1 MIIHV
6 VQDGETADEIAKK
19 YGIAVEKLILDNEMQ
34 NPNNLA
40 AGETLVILI
49 PKVTHTVQ
57 EGDTL
62 YGIAELYGISVRQ
75 LLRNNPYLSDREF
88 IYPGET
94 IVISYE
100 TEKVGK
106 LSTYGYAYPYIN
118 TDVLIK
124 TLPYL
129 TYITVYS
136 YTFEADGRIND
147 LDDLEI
153 IELAKNY
160 QVAPIMML
168 NPEDDTQNGVSDIIE
183 NLLLSQVSQE
193 RFFSNVLRILKT
205 KGYYGVNLN
214 VPYIFPQNRD
224 NYLEFMINFS
234 NYLKS
239 EGHYV
244 VFNTLS
250 LNAFEIMTGV
260 VYEGFD
266 YSKLIQYIDG
276 LFLMTYEWGNYIGIP
291 TGIISFDKI
300 RRYVSEMAERFPAD
314 RLYIGIPTLGYMWEL
329 PFVLG
334 VSRGIAVTSNAAV
347 ELSKSVDAVINYDD
361 LSKTAYF
368 QYILDKENVVRF
380 KDTRSIIEYLNLVK
394 EFDLKGISIWNIMI
408 FYPQLWLV
416 VNALYDINNI
426 YEDNEN
432 T

>member
-368 QYILDKENVVRF
+368 QYILDKEYVVRF

>member
-1 MIIHV
+1 MIIHI
-6 VQDGETADEIAKK
+6 VQSGETANEIAMK
-19 YGIAVEKLILDNEMQ
+19 YGISEERLIQDNEIR
-34 NPNNLA
+34 NSNNLA

-49 PKVTHTVQ
+49 PKVTHTVK

-62 YGIAELYGISVRQ
+62 YGIADLYGISVLQ
-75 LLRNNPYLSDREF
+75 LLRNNPFLSSREY

-106 LSTYGYAYPYIN
+106 LSTYGYAYPYIS

-124 TLPYL
+124 TLPFL

-136 YTFEADGRIND
+136 YTFDAEGNVND

-153 IELAKNY
+153 IELAKDY

-168 NPEDDTQNGVSDIIE
+168 NPEDDTQNGASDIME
-183 NLLLSQVSQE
+183 NLLMNQANQE
-193 RFFSNVLRILKT
+193 RFFSNVLEILNT
-205 KGYYGVNLN
+205 KGYYGINLN
-214 VPYIFPQNRD
+214 VPYILPQNRE
-224 NYLEFMINFS
+224 NYVEFMINFS

-239 EGHYV
+239 EGYTV

-250 LNAFEIMTGV
+250 LSSFEIMTGV
-260 VYEGFD
+260 VYEGFE

-314 RLYIGIPTLGYMWEL
+314 RMYIGIPILGYMWEL
-329 PFVLG
+329 PFNLG
-334 VSRGIAVTSNAAV
+334 VSRGIAITNNAAV
-347 ELSKSVDAVINYDD
+347 ELSKSMEAVINYDD
-361 LSKTAYF
+361 LTKTAYF
-368 QYILDKENVVRF
+368 QYILDREHVVRF
-380 KDTRSIIEYLNLVK
+380 RDTRSIIEYLNLV
-394 EFDLKGISIWNIMI
+394 EEIGLNGISIWNIMQ

-426 YEDNEN
+426 NMDNEN
-432 T
+432 R

>member
-314 RLYIGIPTLGYMWEL
+314 RLYIGIPILGYMWEL

-368 QYILDKENVVRF
+368 QYILDKEYVVRF